1 MTENELA
8 RMVFDLGLK
17 VHKALGPGLLESV
30 YEECLVRE
38 LIENN
43 IEVERQ
49 KEIPIIYNDKLL
61 STGFRVDIMIEK
73 KLIIELKATKE
84 ISDLHM
90 AQLLTYLKLSNCKL
104 GLVINF
110 NSVLFKNGVRRII
123 NGYL

>member
-1 MTENELA
+1 
-8 RMVFDLGLK
+8 
-17 VHKALGPGLLESV
+17 
-30 YEECLVRE
+30 
-38 LIENN
+38 
-43 IEVERQ
+43 
-49 KEIPIIYNDKLL
+49 
-61 STGFRVDIMIEK
+61 MIEK

>member
-17 VHKALGPGLLESV
+17 VHKTLGPGLLESV

-123 NGYL
+123 NGYM

>member
-17 VHKALGPGLLESV
+17 VHKTLGPGLLESV

-49 KEIPIIYNDKLL
+49 KEIPIICNDKLL

-73 KLIIELKATKE
+73 KLIIELKAIKE

-90 AQLLTYLKLSNCKL
+90 ALLLTYLKLSNCKL

>member
-8 RMVFDLGLK
+8 RMVFALGLK
-17 VHKALGPGLLESV
+17 VHKTLGPGLLESV

>member
-17 VHKALGPGLLESV
+17 VHKTLGPGLLESV

-73 KLIIELKATKE
+73 KLIIELTKE

>member
-17 VHKALGPGLLESV
+17 VHKTLGPGLLESV